1 MGELYI
7 VNSEF
12 NNLDISAPILKAIDK
27 MGFDKMTKIQQ
38 EAIPQI
44 IAGNDVVGVSHT
56 GTGKTLA
63 FAIPAIQMI
72 DKNISSHPQVLV
84 LCPTRE
90 LAVQTFNE
98 FKKLYAYDNFVKA
111 AAIYGGENMVKQIGE
126 LKKGANIIIGT
137 PGRVQ
142 DHINRRTLKLDNI
155 KMFVLDE
162 ADEMLNMGFK
172 EDIELILS
180 SVPQKRQTL
189 LFSATMPQ
197 AIKDI
202 IANYLTCPVY
212 INIENKTQ
220 VLNLIEQLYFDI
232 EKGRKKDA
240 LILLI
245 NYYMPS
251 RAIVFCNTKLMVD
264 ELADFLT
271 QNKINAIGLHGDMS
285 QNARNLSM
293 QGFKSSKN
301 RILIATD
308 VAARGIDIYDVDI
321 VFNFDLPQS
330 SEYYMHRIGRTG
342 RAGKTGLAIT
352 LISSAAQQRSLL
364 DIKKE
369 VKSDI
374 KKSFLPKPGS
384 IKDKMVDSFIEEL
397 KIFMS
402 KNNYEKYIKHVK
414 HLSEQGY
421 TEQNI
426 AAALIAMNSG
436 TDSMFLPS
444 VYDRSDN
451 FEKKPKDNF
460 KSGRPKQTKE
470 KNIKFNKKQGRR

>member
-1 MGELYI
+1 MGEIYI
-7 VNSEF
+7 MNNEF
-12 NNLDISAPILKAIDK
+12 RNLDISAPILKAIDK
-27 MGFDKMTKIQQ
+27 MGFNKTTGIQQ

-44 IAGNDVVGVSHT
+44 LAGKDVVGISHT

-72 DKNISSHPQVLV
+72 DREQSNRSQVLI

-90 LAVQTFNE
+90 LAMQTFNE
-98 FKKLYAYDNFVKA
+98 FKKLYAYDNYVKA

-180 SVPQKRQTL
+180 SVPQKKQTL
-189 LFSATMPQ
+189 LFSATMPH

-202 IANYLTCPVY
+202 ISNYLTSPVY

-220 VLNLIEQLYFDI
+220 VLNLIEQLYYDI

-245 NYYMPS
+245 NYYMPL

-264 ELADFLT
+264 ELAEFLT
-271 QNKINAIGLHGDMS
+271 QNNISAIGLHGDMS

-330 SEYYMHRIGRTG
+330 SEYYLHRIGRTG
-342 RAGKTGLAIT
+342 RAGKAGLAIT
-352 LISSAAQQRSLL
+352 LISSAAQQKALWE
-364 DIKKE
+364 IKRE
-369 VKSDI
+369 IKSDI
-374 KKSFLPKPGS
+374 KKSSLPHPAS
-384 IKDKMVDSFIEEL
+384 IKDKLTESFIEEL
-397 KIFMS
+397 KIYMG

-414 HLSEQGY
+414 KLNNEGYLSE
-421 TEQNI
+421 NI
-426 AAALIAMNSG
+426 AAALIAMNAG
-436 TDSMFLPS
+436 TDSTFLPY
-444 VYDRSDN
+444 VNDREDS
-451 FEKKPKDNF
+451 FEKKPKNNF
-460 KSGRPKQTKE
+460 KSGRANAVKE
-470 KNIKFNKKQGRR
+470 KKFRDNKKQGRR